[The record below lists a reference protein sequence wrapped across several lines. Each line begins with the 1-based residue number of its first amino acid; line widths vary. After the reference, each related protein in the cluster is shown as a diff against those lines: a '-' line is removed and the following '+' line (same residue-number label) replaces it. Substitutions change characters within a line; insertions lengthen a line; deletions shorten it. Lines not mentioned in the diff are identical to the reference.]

1 VLGAVV
7 VEGVVD
13 VVEPGRATFG
23 TEVVVDG
30 LVLADSCGRVATIT
44 GFWVAGTEV
53 AGLVGYVLVPPG
65 R

>member
-1 VLGAVV
+1 VL
-7 VEGVVD
+7 GVVD
-13 VVEPGRATFG
+13 GVVEVVEPGRATLG

-30 LVLADSCGRVATIT
+30 AVLADSCGRVATIT
-44 GFWVAGTEV
+44 GFCVGTVV